1 MGTDTLSKSCV
12 TCKET
17 KELKYFSRN
26 KRSSDGY
33 QQRCKECFKVSNS
46 KFNPTTNVERM
57 TVNGQYVSRKHP
69 LWKAGRFT
77 MLDGS
82 FFFEAKLEEESTT
95 EGLIYII
102 LNEAWPNH
110 VKVGMA
116 KKIDERLSQFQTYSP
131 FRDYIVYHTFRA
143 KDYSKAEKKAHKV
156 MDKRFSREQGEWFRC
171 TPKQAK
177 ETLEVLFNENY

>member
-1 MGTDTLSKSCV
+1 MGTDTLKRCSC
-12 TCKET
+12 CGEIKAISE
-17 KELKYFSRN
+17 FSRKIKN
-26 KRSSDGY
+26 KEELRS
-33 QQRCKECFKVSNS
+33 QCKECNKIYNNS
-46 KFNPTTNVERM
+46 KNPKNNPNRM
-57 TVNGQYVSRKHP
+57 YVNGQYISKNHP

-77 MLDGS
+77 MLDDS
-82 FFFEAKLEEESTT
+82 FFLDAKLEEETT
-95 EGLIYII
+95 TDGLVYII

-177 ETLEVLFNENY
+177 ETLEVLFNENS